1 MDYMKEV
8 FMRDVIKNLNKATL
22 AEATGISYSRLRKY
36 ASGIVS
42 ELTPEEKKLIYEYLL
57 FIANKFKN

>member
-1 MDYMKEV
+1 
-8 FMRDVIKNLNKATL
+8 MRNIIKNLNKATL

-42 ELTPEEKKLIYEYLL
+42 ELTPEERKLIYEYLL

>member
-1 MDYMKEV
+1 
-8 FMRDVIKNLNKATL
+8 MRDVIKNLNKATL

-42 ELTPEEKKLIYEYLL
+42 ELTPEEKQKKLIYEYLL